1 MPQQLTIVECPRD
14 AMQGITAFIPT
25 EKKIAYLNMLLKVG
39 FSVLDFGSFVSPKA
53 IPQMQDT
60 AQVLEAL
67 EESPTELLAIIA
79 NERGAQEA
87 LAYSRINYL
96 GFPLS
101 VSETFQQRNTRISI
115 SQALELVRTMQE
127 LCIKAEKKLVV
138 YLSMGF
144 GNPYGDPWSPEI
156 VETFVEKLTPLEIS
170 IISLADTIGSAKPE
184 DVYALFNTLIPR
196 FPKIQFG
203 AHFHAS
209 PHDWQEKIERAWAA
223 GCRRFDGALK
233 GFGGCPYAKE
243 DLVGNIA
250 TENILSFIESKGE
263 KIDINL
269 PALQLAL
276 RMTADIFP

>member
-1 MPQQLTIVECPRD
+1 
-14 AMQGITAFIPT
+14 MQGITTFIPT
-25 EKKIAYLNMLLKVG
+25 EKKIAYLNTLLKVG

-67 EESPTELLAIIA
+67 DESSTELLAIVA

-101 VSETFQQRNTRISI
+101 VSETFQRRNTRMSI
-115 SQALELVRTMQE
+115 GQALELVKTIQE
-127 LCIKAEKKLVV
+127 LCINAHKKLVV

-144 GNPYGDPWSPEI
+144 GNPYGDPWSPET
-156 VETFVEKLTPLEIS
+156 VETFVEQLMPLEIP
-170 IISLADTIGSAKPE
+170 IISLADTIGSAKPA
-184 DVYALFNTLIPR
+184 DIYALFNALIPR
-196 FPKIQFG
+196 FPSVQFG
-203 AHFHAS
+203 AHFHVS
-209 PHDWQEKIERAWAA
+209 PHDWQEKIERAWVA

-243 DLVGNIA
+243 DLVGNMA
-250 TENILSFIESKGE
+250 TENILRFIESKGE
-263 KIDINL
+263 KIDLNL
-269 PALQLAL
+269 PALELAIQ
-276 RMTADIFP
+276 MTGDIFPETA

>member
-1 MPQQLTIVECPRD
+1 MPQQLTIIECPRD
-14 AMQGITAFIPT
+14 AMQGIEIFIPT
-25 EKKIAYLNMLLKVG
+25 EKKIAYLNTLLKVG

-53 IPQMQDT
+53 IPQMRDT

-67 EESPTELLAIIA
+67 DESPTELLAIVA

-87 LAYSRINYL
+87 LTYPRIHYI
-96 GFPLS
+96 GFPFS

-115 SQALELVRTMQE
+115 SQALELVKTIQE

-184 DVYALFNTLIPR
+184 DIYALFNTLIPR

-209 PHDWQEKIERAWAA
+209 PDDWKEKIERAWAA

-250 TENILSFIESKGE
+250 TENILGFIESKGE
-263 KIDINL
+263 KIDLNL

-276 RMTADIFP
+276 QMTADIFP